1 MNNTENQKPYVLS
14 QDVGYLLN
22 SWAKRANYSIPDT
35 RPYQKEIVSELAG
48 IFPKLDVI
56 SEQDLQDSAK
66 ETLSRSKKNDGICLS
81 MDRAYMPAV
90 DKNNE
95 VLYLETSRQVDE
107 NLNSTGLG
115 TRKSS
120 DLSIEQQLKQLAKKI
135 GLRPV
140 TIYDDVAFGGD
151 TMLEILDKA
160 KQAGLNVAEVS
171 LGIATTE
178 ALSRIGQADYSCS
191 SRFTYDQILDEICE
205 RDFFV
210 GAPMSGRTIMTEEGV
225 KGAPYLKPF
234 GLPVEWASIPKEAEL
249 TFSFAC
255 LSICLDFWRKSSELS
270 GWELPI
276 GALSKPPL
284 GFQKNMPVNYELSRT
299 VGIGE
304 NWPEVAE
311 TSKYWNS

>member
-1 MNNTENQKPYVLS
+1 MNQTENNKPYVLS

-22 SWAKRANYSIPDT
+22 SWTKVANYSIPDT
-35 RPYQKEIVSELAG
+35 RPYQAEIVSELAT

-56 SEQDLQDSAK
+56 SERDLQDSAK
-66 ETLSRSKKNDGICLS
+66 EALSLSKKNGGVCIS
-81 MDRAYMPAV
+81 MDQAYMPAV
-90 DKNNE
+90 DKNKE

-120 DLSIEQQLKQLAKKI
+120 DLPIDDQLKQLYKKI
-135 GLRPV
+135 GQRPV
-140 TIYDDVAFGGD
+140 TIFDDVAFGGD

-160 KQAGLNVAEVS
+160 KLAGLNVAEVS

-178 ALSRIGQADYSCS
+178 ALARIGQADYSCS

-210 GAPMSGRTIMTEEGV
+210 GAPFSGRTIMTKEGI

-249 TFSFAC
+249 TFSMTC
-255 LSICLDFWRKSSELS
+255 LSICLDFWRKSEKLS
-270 GWELPI
+270 NMDILVSSLAKPPI
-276 GALSKPPL
+276 GLNPTKSIK
-284 GFQKNMPVNYELSRT
+284 
-299 VGIGE
+299 
-304 NWPEVAE
+304 
-311 TSKYWNS
+311 TSLKKILKEKI

>member
-35 RPYQKEIVSELAG
+35 RPYQGEIVSELAS

-56 SEQDLQDSAK
+56 SEQDLQDSAN
-66 ETLSRSKKNDGICLS
+66 ETLNLSKKNGGICLS
-81 MDRAYMPAV
+81 MDRAYMPAI

-95 VLYLETSRQVDE
+95 VLYLEISRQVDE

-120 DLSIEQQLKQLAKKI
+120 DLTIEQQLKQLAKKI
-135 GLRPV
+135 GKKPV
-140 TIYDDVAFGGD
+140 TIFDDVAFGGD

-160 KQAGLNVAEVS
+160 KQAGLNVTGVS

-178 ALSRIGQADYSCS
+178 ALARIGQADYSCS

-210 GAPMSGRTIMTEEGV
+210 GSPNSGRTFQV
-225 KGAPYLKPF
+225 NNNYF
-234 GLPVEWASIPKEAEL
+234 GLPYLLPYGKPIEWASIPDSDAV
-249 TFSFAC
+249 TFSSAC
-255 LSICLDFWRKSSELS
+255 LAISLSFWTKAQQRSGYAIGLDRLD
-270 GWELPI
+270 
-276 GALSKPPL
+276 KPPYL
-284 GFQKNMPVNYELSRT
+284 KPMQSNIIKTIDLAQSI
-299 VGIGE
+299 IGR
-304 NWPEVAE
+304 
-311 TSKYWNS
+311 K

>member
-22 SWAKRANYSIPDT
+22 SWAKRTNYSIPDT
-35 RPYQKEIVSELAG
+35 SPYQAEIVSELAS

-56 SEQDLQDSAK
+56 SEVDLQDTAK
-66 ETLSRSKKNDGICLS
+66 ETLNLSKKNGGICLS

-115 TRKSS
+115 TRRSS
-120 DLSIEQQLKQLAKKI
+120 DLSIDDQLNKLFKKI
-135 GLRPV
+135 GKRPV
-140 TIYDDVAFGGD
+140 TIFDDVAFGGD

-160 KQAGLNVAEVS
+160 KIAGLNVAEVS

-178 ALSRIGQADYSCS
+178 ALSRIGQADYSCT

-210 GAPMSGRTIMTEEGV
+210 GSPNSGRTLQVGNNYF
-225 KGAPYLKPF
+225 GLPYLEPYGK
-234 GLPVEWASIPKEAEL
+234 PVEWASIPDSDAI
-249 TFSFAC
+249 TFSSAC
-255 LSICLDFWRKSSELS
+255 LAISLSFWAKAQQRSGYAVGLDQLD
-270 GWELPI
+270 
-276 GALSKPPL
+276 KPPYL
-284 GFQKNMPVNYELSRT
+284 KPVQSTLVKSINLAQSI
-299 VGIGE
+299 IGR
-304 NWPEVAE
+304 
-311 TSKYWNS
+311 K

>member
-1 MNNTENQKPYVLS
+1 MNITENQKPYVLS

-22 SWAKRANYSIPDT
+22 SWAKRVNYSIPDT
-35 RPYQKEIVSELAG
+35 RPYQAEIASELAS
-48 IFPKLDVI
+48 IFPKLDLI
-56 SEQDLQDSAK
+56 SERDLQDTAK
-66 ETLSRSKKNDGICLS
+66 ETLNLSKKNGGVCLS

-95 VLYLETSRQVDE
+95 VLYLETSRQVDKD
-107 NLNSTGLG
+107 LNSVGLG

-120 DLSIEQQLKQLAKKI
+120 DLSIYDQLKKLSKQI
-135 GLRPV
+135 GKRPI
-140 TIYDDVAFGGD
+140 TIFDDVAFGGD

-178 ALSRIGQADYSCS
+178 ALARIGQADYSCS

-210 GAPMSGRTIMTEEGV
+210 GAPMSGRTIMTPDGV
-225 KGAPYLKPF
+225 KGAPYLQPF

-255 LSICLDFWRKSSELS
+255 LSICADFWERGKDLS
-270 GWELPI
+270 GWEIPTGALLKPPI
-276 GALSKPPL
+276 GFNKNRPL
-284 GFQKNMPVNYELSRT
+284 NREINTIIYAAQDWPGVQEL
-299 VGIGE
+299 
-304 NWPEVAE
+304 
-311 TSKYWNS
+311 KYWNP

>member
-1 MNNTENQKPYVLS
+1 MNNTENQKPYVFS

-35 RPYQKEIVSELAG
+35 RPYQEEIVSELAS

-56 SEQDLQDSAK
+56 SERDLQDTAK
-66 ETLSRSKKNDGICLS
+66 ETLNLSKKNGGVCLS
-81 MDRAYMPAV
+81 MDRAYMPAI

-95 VLYLETSRQVDE
+95 VLYLETSRQVDA

-120 DLSIEQQLKQLAKKI
+120 DLSIEQQLKKLAMKI
-135 GLRPV
+135 GKRPV
-140 TIYDDVAFGGD
+140 TIFDDVAFGGD

-160 KQAGLNVAEVS
+160 KVAGLNVSDVS

-178 ALSRIGQADYSCS
+178 ALARIGQADYSCS

-210 GAPMSGRTIMTEEGV
+210 GAPFSGRTIMTEEGV

-234 GLPVEWASIPKEAEL
+234 GLPVEWASIPQEAEL

-255 LSICLDFWRKSSELS
+255 LSICLDFWRKSDKLS
-270 GWELPI
+270 GWEIPTST
-276 GALSKPPL
+276 LSKPPV
-284 GFQKNMPVNYELSRT
+284 GFEKNLPISSELSQII
-299 VGIGE
+299 GIAEG
-304 NWPEVAE
+304 WPSVSN
-311 TSKYWNS
+311 TKYWNP